1 VIDGD
6 KNEQNLE
13 LIQVYALQKSQLT
26 IIQISK
32 YKRIT
37 TAKVV
42 DNNHHSLVFEI

>member
-6 KNEQNLE
+6 KSAQNLE

-37 TAKVV
+37 TVKVV
-42 DNNHHSLVFEI
+42 DNNHHSLEFEI